1 MSQSSVRSSN
11 SEAMAFRFR
20 NAFREAFREA
30 FRDFVS
36 IFQSAYSA

>member
-1 MSQSSVRSSN
+1 MSQSSFQRAFVD

-20 NAFREAFREA
+20 NAFRQA
-30 FRDFVS
+30 FRDFHS